1 MAHLGILYHF
11 YALHFDCLIQLWL
24 FIKNLTGGV
33 KGGLHLTDVTNASR
47 TMLMNLETLDWDPFL
62 LK

>member
-1 MAHLGILYHF
+1 MAYLGICKF
-11 YALHFDCLIQLWL
+11 FRARFVCLIQLL
-24 FIKNLTGGV
+24 SFVKNLTGGI

-47 TMLMNLETLDWDPFL
+47 TMLMNLESLDWDPFL